1 MADTRR
7 AVREWAQSLD
17 QPSEGLYLV
26 ALSGGGDS
34 LALAWAAALELPKL
48 GLQVGAVIVDHQLQ
62 TDSAAVVARAARSA
76 EGWGLSPVLTKV
88 VKVGSGEGPED
99 AARRARYEA
108 FSEALKETGALGLLL
123 AHTEDDQAETVVL
136 GLARG
141 SGPGS
146 LKGMAKTDGPYHR
159 PLLGVRREVLRS
171 ALTDAGEQWWE
182 DPHNSDPRFTR
193 VRVRREILPVM
204 ESALGPGITEALA
217 RSAEL
222 FRNDSA
228 VLDDLAQ
235 ALFVSCSREH
245 AAGHWSIEVEAL
257 ADQPEALRSRALRQL
272 ISSVGAPSPSYQQ
285 IREVSALV
293 TDWKGQSEVSLA
305 GARVGREGTA
315 IHVRIVS

>member
-7 AVREWAQSLD
+7 AVREWAQSGD
-17 QPSEGLYLV
+17 NPSDGLYLV

-34 LALAWAAALELPKL
+34 LALAWAAAQELPKL

-62 TDSAAVVARAARSA
+62 ADSADVAGRAAHTAQR
-76 EGWGLSPVLTKV
+76 WGLSPVMTKV
-88 VKVGSGEGPED
+88 VQVAGGEGPED
-99 AARRARYEA
+99 SARQARYGA
-108 FSEALKETGALGLLL
+108 FSEALKETGALGVLL
-123 AHTEDDQAETVVL
+123 AHTEDDQAETVLL

-146 LKGMAKTDGPYHR
+146 LKGMARTDGVYHR
-159 PLLGVRREVLRS
+159 PLLGLRRDVLRS
-171 ALTDAGEQWWE
+171 ALSDAGEDWWE
-182 DPHNSDPRFTR
+182 DPHNSDPRFAR
-193 VRVRREILPVM
+193 VRVRTEILPLI

-228 VLDDLAQ
+228 VLDDLAHK
-235 ALFVSCSREH
+235 LFVSVSSEH
-245 AAGHWSIEVEAL
+245 TPGHWSAPVSAL
-257 ADQPEALRSRALRQL
+257 ADQPEALRSRVLRQL
-272 ISSVGAPSPSYQQ
+272 IISAGAPSPSFQH

-293 TDWKGQSEVSLA
+293 MDWKGQSEVSVA

-315 IHVRIVS
+315 IHARIVS